1 MGFRT
6 LEITGPAELHVRSGS
21 LLIEKE
27 LKKEHSL
34 SNADNSKARKRSK
47 KEPEID
53 KIVIPLED
61 INSIVCMGA
70 GVRISTMA
78 MAQICANKI
87 SMTMLDE
94 NYRPA
99 GILTA
104 YEANSKQSLI
114 MRRQVYM
121 EKDRADR
128 LWMKMIKVKIENQA
142 RALEL
147 LELPNAERVKRFAT
161 LINYQTNVDAVE
173 AGAAKEYFSVFCP
186 DINRREESPM
196 NSRLNYGYS
205 IIRNS
210 IIRVAVAAGLLPSFG
225 IHHQNLFNA
234 YNLAD
239 DLIEPFRPC
248 IDLIAYSIKEDNIRL
263 TREERKQL
271 ASVLLHA
278 VSIGEEKI
286 SILQAIDILVSQ
298 YRSYVLEECEEV
310 NLPKILPEE
319 IIKQIKE

>member
-161 LINYQTNVDAVE
+161 LISYQTNVDAVE

-210 IIRVAVAAGLLPSFG
+210 IIRAAVAAGLLPSFG

>member
-1 MGFRT
+1 
-6 LEITGPAELHVRSGS
+6 
-21 LLIEKE
+21 
-27 LKKEHSL
+27 
-34 SNADNSKARKRSK
+34 
-47 KEPEID
+47 
-53 KIVIPLED
+53 
-61 INSIVCMGA
+61 
-70 GVRISTMA
+70 
-78 MAQICANKI
+78 
-87 SMTMLDE
+87 
-94 NYRPA
+94 
-99 GILTA
+99 
-104 YEANSKQSLI
+104 
-114 MRRQVYM
+114 
-121 EKDRADR
+121 
-128 LWMKMIKVKIENQA
+128 MKMIKAKIENQA

-147 LELPNAERVKRFAT
+147 LKLPNANRVKRFAT

-210 IIRVAVAAGLLPSFG
+210 IIRAAVAAGLLPSFG

-248 IDLIAYSIKEDNIRL
+248 LDLIAYSIKEDNIRL
-263 TREERKQL
+263 TREERKKL
-271 ASVLLHA
+271 ISVLLHA
-278 VSIGEEKI
+278 VSIGEEKV
-286 SILQAIDILVSQ
+286 SILQAIDIFVSQ

-310 NLPKILPEE
+310 DLPKILPEE